1 VTIATDVQLTKV
13 LSVALCDFQTFFDNL
28 CEDAAIQAI
37 NQGLECGS
45 VSISVSCDDPAFP

>member
-28 CEDAAIQAI
+28 CEDAEI
-37 NQGLECGS
+37 
-45 VSISVSCDDPAFP
+45 